1 MQTIL
6 KLGLP
11 LGYFFFFFLNWGD
24 SCLGRLRSRELCQ
37 SPFFR
42 RILTP
47 WIFLSSR
54 YGRLG
59 MGFCTSQKYSS
70 TSRKIDVRTI
80 GFEPAFTVGTSDSDP
95 PLYDHGYLGE
105 AEKEMYWAAGWIWLS
120 SQLIWYGRYVCIHA
134 ATAPSARGAHR
145 AKWQITSTFSWKLIF
160 YVRSP
165 PAIYPWCTNIYVES
179 VQFY

>member
-1 MQTIL
+1 MPI
-6 KLGLP
+6 P
-11 LGYFFFFFLNWGD
+11 IY
-24 SCLGRLRSRELCQ
+24 
-37 SPFFR
+37 FR

-47 WIFLSSR
+47 WTFLSSR

-105 AEKEMYWAAGWIWLS
+105 AQKKKIS
-120 SQLIWYGRYVCIHA
+120 
-134 ATAPSARGAHR
+134 ATYEIDTALR
-145 AKWQITSTFSWKLIF
+145 KT
-160 YVRSP
+160 
-165 PAIYPWCTNIYVES
+165 AIR
-179 VQFY
+179 